1 VTIKVVPTLE
11 ARNAAQ
17 RVCAAQADARA
28 AALAPVIAEIR
39 ARGITAPYAIAAALT
54 AQGIPTARGRSFW
67 LAGPVRSLLNRL
79 DRLSAAGAL
88 SSQIESQESPRPSKR
103 NLVNPGG
110 RKTLLSR
117 SELKAALRQ
126 LS

>member
-1 VTIKVVPTLE
+1 
-11 ARNAAQ
+11 
-17 RVCAAQADARA
+17 
-28 AALAPVIAEIR
+28 
-39 ARGITAPYAIAAALT
+39 
-54 AQGIPTARGRSFW
+54 
-67 LAGPVRSLLNRL
+67 VRSLLNRL

-103 NLVNPGG
+103 NFVKPGG

-117 SELKAALRQ
+117 SELKAALRK